1 MRMPRSRGLAHT
13 ASYQPTRAQRP
24 SAPHLGAAARDVE
37 VCAGGVERD
46 GGACN
51 QSQGRE
57 RGVFE
62 AGAPATAGRC
72 PAPAP
77 APCTPP
83 HTLPTKVGPAKQ
95 GCSTWRQHRSRMGA
109 AAAVQWA
116 PQNRPPPGGGS
127 APCHRCPTRAT
138 SPQLMHFAAYIPSSS
153 SCALPPSLP
162 PSLPRHPPA
171 SGSAPSTIEARL
183 ALRGTH
189 AKPAAVSHVKL
200 LRAGR
205 GGHGER
211 GGGGGGGGQRL
222 VQGRTQPRRERRNLV
237 QCHTQAQ
244 RVGPTSHSLPHGVT
258 PAHPDQPVQ
267 STATGRQEVC
277 RPGACRHGQLSTPPS
292 PTPALVGAAARSRA
306 PRHTPLLLQS
316 AAAQIPCR
324 PTSPGQARED
334 GDARGKVWGGARA
347 GLRDGARAGLR
358 DGAWA
363 GDGHGCGQGSGRQGS
378 RRSVGSVRR
387 RRCSSSVAAAAAVAA
402 AAIQLGPSAC
412 AARPPPSRVL
422 PLQSCS
428 NHCLQGWG
436 WGAWGA

>member
-211 GGGGGGGGQRL
+211 GGGGGGRGGSEAGPGTDTAKKGKEEFSAMPHASAAGGAHQPQPSARCYTCPPGPARAIDGHGKAGGVPARRL
-222 VQGRTQPRRERRNLV
+222 PPRT
-237 QCHTQAQ
+237 
-244 RVGPTSHSLPHGVT
+244 
-258 PAHPDQPVQ
+258 
-267 STATGRQEVC
+267 
-277 RPGACRHGQLSTPPS
+277 
-292 PTPALVGAAARSRA
+292 ALD
-306 PRHTPLLLQS
+306 TPLSHACAGRRGGTQQS
-316 AAAQIPCR
+316 AAAYP
-324 PTSPGQARED
+324 A
-334 GDARGKVWGGARA
+334 
-347 GLRDGARAGLR
+347 
-358 DGAWA
+358 
-363 GDGHGCGQGSGRQGS
+363 
-378 RRSVGSVRR
+378 
-387 RRCSSSVAAAAAVAA
+387 
-402 AAIQLGPSAC
+402 
-412 AARPPPSRVL
+412 PPPERCCANSL
-422 PLQSCS
+422 PS
-428 NHCLQGWG
+428 NLTWPGP
-436 WGAWGA
+436 